1 MRLCLS
7 GPLTSRRQR
16 RPAAVP
22 ASFSPRGPSRRGQ
35 QVRSADGNAFGDCPE
50 SGRARCEEK
59 ENGKLAYEESILLRR
74 RITVKILLLNR
85 RDIANPAGGG
95 AEIYTH
101 EIARGL
107 VGKYHCECVVFA
119 SLFPGSASEEVID
132 GVTYVRRGNEA
143 TVHLRGFIYA
153 VKNRKKV
160 ELIIDEFNGIGF
172 FTFFLTNSILLIHQ
186 LYREFWFRELGGIG
200 IFPYLLEPLLL
211 RFYRKRLAI
220 TVSIST
226 KKDLER
232 LGFRRIKIVMNAIRS
247 RAAGT
252 MRRNAEPTLVFLGRL
267 KRTKQPGDAI
277 KIFRE
282 VKRNVAATR
291 LWMIGAG
298 PLEGELKKQ
307 AEGLAGVTF
316 WGYVDENKK
325 MSLLQSAHVL
335 IVPSVREGFGINVI
349 EAASAGCPAVGYDV
363 PGLRD
368 SIRHSETGYL
378 VASADEA
385 AVRIIGL
392 LSNQDEF
399 QRMSTNCRSFAAGFD
414 WEKRVDEF
422 WDAIKSPAR

>member
-1 MRLCLS
+1 
-7 GPLTSRRQR
+7 
-16 RPAAVP
+16 
-22 ASFSPRGPSRRGQ
+22 
-35 QVRSADGNAFGDCPE
+35 
-50 SGRARCEEK
+50 
-59 ENGKLAYEESILLRR
+59 
-74 RITVKILLLNR
+74 VKILLLNR

-107 VGKYHCECVVFA
+107 AAKYHCECVIFA
-119 SLFPGSASEEVID
+119 SRFPGSLPEEVID

-153 VKNRKKV
+153 LMHRKHV
-160 ELIIDEFNGIGF
+160 ARIIDEFNGIGF
-172 FTFFLTNSILLIHQ
+172 FTFFLANSILLIHQ
-186 LYREFWFRELGGIG
+186 RYNEFWFRELGGIG

-211 RFYRKRLAI
+211 RLYKKRPAI
-220 TVSIST
+220 TVSGST
-226 KKDLER
+226 QKDLER
-232 LGFRRIKIVMNAIRS
+232 LGFRQIAIVMNAIRS
-247 RAAGT
+247 RPAGT
-252 MRRNAEPTLVFLGRL
+252 TSKNAEPALVFLGRL
-267 KRTKQPGDAI
+267 KRTKRPEDAI

-282 VKRNVAATR
+282 VKRNVAAAR
-291 LWMIGAG
+291 LWMIGTG

-316 WGYVDENKK
+316 WGYVDEDKK
-325 MSLLQSAHVL
+325 MSLLQSARVL

-368 SIRHSETGYL
+368 SIRHGETGYL

-385 AVRIIGL
+385 AAKVIEL
-392 LSNQDEF
+392 LTDQAGF
-399 QRMSTNCRSFAAGFD
+399 QRMSANCLAYAAGFD

-422 WDAIKSPAR
+422 WDALKGPTRA